1 MSVESET
8 PPRDDAPPPA
18 AGEGTFR
25 RARSQTDESRKK
37 EQVRYP
43 ITAWAGKLLL
53 GTSSH
58 IPLRLL
64 HAVAGGAARLGS
76 HLSVPETRIT
86 RANIELC
93 FPELSPREREKLAR
107 ASLRQTAC
115 MAVEL
120 GHLWMRPVEEAL
132 GLIVDLRGEEHIQR
146 ALARGR
152 GVIFTAPHLGAWE
165 LAGLWGGSRFKI
177 TTLYR
182 QPRVR
187 EMDQVYTNARK
198 RSGATLVPA
207 DGSGVRAV
215 FQALARGEAV
225 ALLPDQ
231 DPGRGAGVFVPFFN
245 VLANTST
252 LLPRIASRSQA
263 SVLIGFAERLPRAAG
278 YRMHILPGSERVSGA
293 DLEAGAAALNQDI
306 EKAVRMFPDQYLW
319 SYKRFKFR
327 PPGTPELY
335 GAKRKKK
342 SPL

>member
-1 MSVESET
+1 MSVEPET
-8 PPRDDAPPPA
+8 PPRADAPA
-18 AGEGTFR
+18 SAGAGTFR
-25 RARSQTDESRKK
+25 RARAQTEESRQK
-37 EQVRYP
+37 QQIRRP
-43 ITAWAGKLLL
+43 LTAWAGKLLL

-64 HAVAGGAARLGS
+64 HAVAGAGARLGS

-86 RANIELC
+86 RANIEMC
-93 FPELSPREREKLAR
+93 FPELSPRERETLVR
-107 ASLRQTAC
+107 ASLKQTAC
-115 MAVEL
+115 MAMEL
-120 GHLWMRPVEEAL
+120 GHLWMRPVKEAL
-132 GLIVDLRGEEHIQR
+132 GLIVDLRGEEHIER

-152 GVIFTAPHLGAWE
+152 GVLFTAPHLGAWE

-278 YRMHILPGSERVSGA
+278 YRMHILPGSEGISGD

-306 EKAVRMFPDQYLW
+306 EKAVRMFPEQYLW

-327 PPGTPELY
+327 PPGTPDLY
-335 GAKRKKK
+335 GKKR
-342 SPL
+342 